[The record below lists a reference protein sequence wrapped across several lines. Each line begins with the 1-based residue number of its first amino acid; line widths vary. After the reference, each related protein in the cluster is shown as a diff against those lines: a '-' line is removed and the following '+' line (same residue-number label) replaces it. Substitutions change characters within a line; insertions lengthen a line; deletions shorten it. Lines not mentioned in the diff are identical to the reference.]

1 MLAGASSA
9 GFAMLTEV
17 VLAYLHFAA
26 IFTLVWFLAKE
37 WTLLRAGHATLDV
50 RRLALADMGYGLA
63 SVGVIATGVARLAF
77 GAKPFAF
84 YLKNPV
90 FHAKIGLFVL
100 VGLVSIAP
108 TLRIL
113 AWRRAVKTDAA
124 FRPDEASWRRV
135 RRWVMIELH
144 GIALIPLLAV
154 MMARAIGYSP

>member
-1 MLAGASSA
+1 M
-9 GFAMLTEV
+9 MTEAI
-17 VLAYLHFAA
+17 LAYLHFAA

-37 WTLLRAGHATLDV
+37 WTLLRAGAQALDL
-50 RRLALADMGYGLA
+50 RRLALADLGYGLA
-63 SVGVIATGVARLAF
+63 SVGVLATGLARLLL
-77 GAKPFAF
+77 GAKPVAF

-90 FHAKIGLFVL
+90 FHAKMGVFIV

-113 AWRRAVKTDAA
+113 AWRKAAAADPA
-124 FRPDEASWRRV
+124 FRPDEAAWRRV

-154 MMARAIGYSP
+154 LMARAIGYRP